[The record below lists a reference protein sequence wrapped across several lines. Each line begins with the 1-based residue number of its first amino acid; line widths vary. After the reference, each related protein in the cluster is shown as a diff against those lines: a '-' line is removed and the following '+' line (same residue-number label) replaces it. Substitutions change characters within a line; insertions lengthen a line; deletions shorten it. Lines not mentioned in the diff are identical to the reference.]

1 MFIVEL
7 DRDRIMSVRGKRNS
21 MFVLDWFLRFL
32 GVECKLGVVIKAGG
46 TLVSTEWERL
56 VGKRMKV
63 MVLLCIVGIGTLNKA
78 PCDGLPVSG
87 SNLAHVL
94 RKCIGDSVVVA
105 TIIVLVECVLSSGGV
120 CVMIPFNV
128 LCRL

>member
-1 MFIVEL
+1 MFTVEL
-7 DRDRIMSVRGKRNS
+7 DRDRIMSVKGKRSS
-21 MFVLDWFLRFL
+21 MFDLDWLLRFL
-32 GVECKLGVVIKAGG
+32 GVECKLGVVMKTEG

-56 VGKRMKV
+56 VEKMKV

-87 SNLAHVL
+87 PNLALVL
-94 RKCIGDSVVVA
+94 RKCIGDRVVA
-105 TIIVLVECVLSSGGV
+105 ANIIVLVECVLSSGGV
-120 CVMIPFNV
+120 CLMIPFNV